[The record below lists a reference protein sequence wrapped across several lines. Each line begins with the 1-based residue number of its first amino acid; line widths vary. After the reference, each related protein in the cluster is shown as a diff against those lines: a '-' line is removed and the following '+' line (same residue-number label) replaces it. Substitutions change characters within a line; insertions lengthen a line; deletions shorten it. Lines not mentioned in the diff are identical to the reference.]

1 MPVSA
6 TVTSRHSPESGD
18 FDPGA
23 PCPFAPFP
31 RVAVESLPEQVQDL
45 VVPEMNMGQLYREV
59 VRVGRGRFRVRKVSR
74 IDGELITPQEIIYGL
89 KRRERK

>member
-1 MPVSA
+1 VLALRKEGMKVGLLKLA
-6 TVTSRHSPESGD
+6 TLW
-18 FDPGA
+18 
-23 PCPFAPFP
+23 PFP

-59 VRVGRGRFRVRKVSR
+59 VRVGHGRFRVRKVSR